1 VEHLERAVVQGHQVV
16 AVQVAPLQQMVL
28 VVHQEQVQR
37 VELVEL
43 VLHQARLEQAELLV
57 HQDLLV
63 FQGINTPQHQ
73 AQLTPFRQLV
83 VQELLL

>member
-1 VEHLERAVVQGHQVV
+1 
-16 AVQVAPLQQMVL
+16 
-28 VVHQEQVQR
+28 
-37 VELVEL
+37 